1 MFLARSFIV
10 LSLSFIRSSS
20 FSFAAGL
27 YLSILGKTEGIHYSV
42 VPLFIL
48 WLIVSSLAQIRSKW
62 EILFSAWHLKVST
75 YKDPGQKKP
84 VSGNVLMIGLQPA
97 LTTIQNKSSNQQYPE
112 PNMQTEDDL
121 NSTKNDDSGSV
132 YPIHLR
138 GSRLA
143 NPSSATHQP
152 WKRTYVISSSKT
164 TNEHKTHKQISSGG
178 RIALIL
184 ALAGMMYCIR

>member
-48 WLIVSSLAQIRSKW
+48 WLIVSSLAQIRSN
-62 EILFSAWHLKVST
+62 KVST

-121 NSTKNDDSGSV
+121 NSIKNDDSGSV

-164 TNEHKTHKQISSGG
+164 TNEHKTHSQISSGG